1 LHHDIL
7 KPAAHATAGRVIAGF
22 VVEKAIERSLIA
34 LATAML

>member
-1 LHHDIL
+1 MRR
-7 KPAAHATAGRVIAGF
+7 PGRVIAGF